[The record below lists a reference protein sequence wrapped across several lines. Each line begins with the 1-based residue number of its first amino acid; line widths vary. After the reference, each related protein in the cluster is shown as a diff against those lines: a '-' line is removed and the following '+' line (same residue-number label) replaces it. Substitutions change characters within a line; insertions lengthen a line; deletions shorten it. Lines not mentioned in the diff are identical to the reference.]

1 MSNVSILNKEKNYF
15 NRKRLINKNKEE
27 FKSELLD
34 YARSNFK
41 EQISD
46 FSEASLGGML
56 LDFAAIVGESL
67 TFYID
72 QQINELDYE
81 TASTEYSI
89 LNHLKKANIQAGF
102 SSPSS
107 VMVDFYILCP
117 ADVVNVTEPDVDYLP
132 VFKRETQV
140 NSIDDV
146 NFILEED
153 LDFRKNHE
161 IIRTVAVGNST
172 YLMLKKRGICTSGNI
187 INETFVFEEN
197 TTDDFVT
204 CTLSNENVTKIIKVN
219 DNSSDLN
226 EYKEVE
232 FLTQD
237 TVYEKVSFENTE
249 YISVK
254 PAAFRFV
261 TEKNFEDGLTV
272 LRFGNSQNSIN
283 ENGVLS
289 NPEEISLP
297 LLSRDYINN
306 YSLDPKKLIN
316 SKSLGVS
323 PSGRSIN
330 VKYTHGGSKDH
341 NVQARSIDTI
351 NNLLYT
357 FPNLQSE
364 DVVTDLMLNSI
375 SVINEDA
382 AVGGSNPLSLDELR
396 EMIVPSMKMQSRIVT
411 HEDLIARIYSMPS
424 NFGRVSKVSILENPY
439 SKSSKDLY
447 IICKDEDG
455 FYANANDAL
464 KHNLSKFLNE
474 FRLIGDTFNI
484 IDVDVYNISVFLK
497 IKVSGNHDEND
508 VLTEVNSKIFTLMQF
523 EKLQVGEPINVN
535 KIVRIALDTPGVL
548 TITSSFKNI
557 VRSISNSN
565 EIRQSPG
572 EPDKFYNSNSFSVYD
587 RYLEGIISP
596 PRGGIFELKY
606 ADDIEVVSG

>member
-1 MSNVSILNKEKNYF
+1 VSNVSILNKEKNYF
-15 NRKRLINKNKEE
+15 NRKRLVNKNKEE

-41 EQISD
+41 DQITD

-107 VMVDFYILCP
+107 VMADFYILCP
-117 ADVVNVTEPDVDYLP
+117 TDANDVTKPDSSYLP
-132 VFKRETQV
+132 IFKRETQI
-140 NSIDDV
+140 NSIDDI

-153 LDFRKNHE
+153 LDFRKNPE
-161 IIRTVAVGNST
+161 IVRTVAVGSLP

-187 INETFVFEEN
+187 VNETFVFEEN
-197 TTDDFVT
+197 TIDDFIT

-237 TVYEKVSFENTE
+237 TVYEKVHFENTE
-249 YISVK
+249 YVHVK

-261 TEKNFEDGLTV
+261 TERNFEDGLTV
-272 LRFGNSQNSIN
+272 LRFGNSRNKIN
-283 ENGVLS
+283 EDGVLT

-306 YSLDPKKLIN
+306 YSLDPKRLIK

-323 PSGRSIN
+323 PAGRSIN
-330 VKYTHGGSKDH
+330 VKYRYGGGEDH

-351 NNLLYT
+351 NKLLYS
-357 FPNLQSE
+357 FPNKQTE
-364 DVVTDLMLNSI
+364 DGTTDLMINSI

-382 AVGGSNPLSLDELR
+382 AVGGSDPLSLDELR
-396 EMIVPSMKMQSRIVT
+396 EMIIPSMKMQSRIVT

-424 NFGRVSKVSILENPY
+424 NFGRVSKISILDNPY

-447 IICKDEDG
+447 VTCKDEDG
-455 FYANANDAL
+455 FYVNANDAL
-464 KHNLSKFLNE
+464 KYNLSKYLNE
-474 FRLIGDTFNI
+474 YRLIGDTFNI
-484 IDVDVYNISVFLK
+484 IDVDIYNISVFLK
-497 IKVSGNHDEND
+497 IKVSGNYDEND

-535 KIVRIALDTPGVL
+535 KIVKIALDTPGVL

-557 VRSISNSN
+557 VRSISNN
-565 EIRQSPG
+565 NAVRQNPGSP
-572 EPDKFYNSNSFSVYD
+572 ERFYNDNSFSVYD

-606 ADDIEVVSG
+606 PDDIEVVSG